1 MFKTDVYEVVTKQP
15 GRLVVIVPA
24 MGQNRLD
31 WNPLVDRLKAE
42 PELAGADWVTYTHNL
57 HFFSTRRLHDVAW
70 GLAAKIQEMHDNI
83 EPYKGITLIGHGV
96 GGLLVRMAYLIGLQD
111 QGGQEWTRKVDR
123 IILFATLNRGFDPK
137 RWGWF
142 SGPLRGLLL
151 IPWFRTARSYMK
163 GSSPIAELR
172 ISWIKYFRQFQQQE
186 AAVGAAAGSLA
197 ASAVES
203 GAGSPVAQTAQS
215 WRVEP
220 QICQQ
225 PTVIQVNGV
234 HDTYLDEEDN
244 ADIDQFPRAKQVRL
258 QGVGR
263 KDTYRLPKGAEEER
277 YASLRH
283 LILTA
288 EGTPDSP
295 HTDPRPRDIVFLVHG
310 IRACSSGWPAR
321 AAAIVKRDHPGVIP
335 VSAGYRYFS
344 ALNFALPFMRRMQ
357 IRWMQDEYSDRF
369 AKYPNARFYFLGHS
383 NGTYLLGRMVS
394 RVPSAHFE
402 RVTLAG
408 SVLPEDFAW
417 KNLIGRQVG
426 EYQNHRSARD
436 MPVGLLCNM
445 LRGLLMRDIGTGGFG
460 GFLQSDDGQ
469 EVYYYAGGHNAA
481 IKTDDN
487 LARLIHYTLTGE
499 AQAYS
504 VSKDAAPGAMA
515 LVSRMMPIVAALLVL
530 VVALGLY
537 QAWLATAIVL
547 VVLGIILKVM

>member
-1 MFKTDVYEVVTKQP
+1 MFKTDVYEIVTKEP

-31 WNPLVDRLKAE
+31 WSPLVDRLKAE

-57 HFFSTRRLHDVAW
+57 HFFSSRRLHDVAW

-142 SGPLRGLLL
+142 SAPLRGLLL
-151 IPWFRTARSYMK
+151 IPCFRTARSYMK

-172 ISWIKYFRQFQQQE
+172 ISWIKRFRQFQQQE
-186 AAVGAAAGSLA
+186 AAVGAAAGSTMT
-197 ASAVES
+197 SAVES
-203 GAGSPVAQTAQS
+203 GAAGSPAVRTGQDLSQRL
-215 WRVEP
+215 WN
-220 QICQQ
+220 Q
-225 PTVIQVNGV
+225 PTVIQVNCV
-234 HDTYLDEEDN
+234 HDTYLDEDDN
-244 ADIDQFPRAKQVRL
+244 ADIDQFSRAKQVRL

-263 KDTYRLPKGAEEER
+263 KDTYRLPKGAEQER

-283 LILTA
+283 LILTT

-295 HTDPRPRDIVFLVHG
+295 HTDPTPRDIVFLVHG

-335 VSAGYRYFS
+335 VTAGYRYFS

-383 NGTYLLGRMVS
+383 NGTYLLGRMLS
-394 RVPSAHFE
+394 RVPSARFE

-417 KNLIGRQVG
+417 KRLAGTQVG

-445 LRGLLMRDIGTGGFG
+445 LRGLMMRDIGTGGFG
-460 GFLQSDDGQ
+460 GFLQSDDNQ

-499 AQAYS
+499 TQQYS
-504 VSKDAAPGAMA
+504 VSTNASHAVMGLA
-515 LVSRMMPIVAALLVL
+515 SRLMPIVAILLVL
-530 VVALGLY
+530 AVALGFY
-537 QAWLATAIVL
+537 QAWLVTTIVL